1 LAAGK
6 VPAFMKISNETK
18 VGLLT
23 IVALAMLI
31 LGFNYLKGKDIFNS
45 TTKIS
50 AIFEKLGPL
59 EKSNLVKVNGVSI
72 GTVYDI
78 QPTDKNISSVKVTI
92 SLTKD
97 VNIPVNSVAYI
108 SPGLVGSSTIVIEKG
123 NATAYLNNG
132 DTLQTRQD
140 NGLFGDISSE
150 VQPTLIK
157 IRSSLDSLNK
167 VFGNINRLFDEGAKT
182 NLQHTIANLNAATS
196 SLNRMVDQNGPLA
209 ASLNNVSAITA
220 NLKKNNDSIS
230 AILSNT
236 RKFTDNLSKLNLQR
250 TMDTLESAIV
260 GLWSIVKKIDSKDG
274 TLGALINDK
283 QLYNKLHDA
292 VLSAEILLDDL
303 RAHPKRYV
311 NFSVFGRKDK
321 GGALSSPAAK
331 DTVPRKP

>member
-1 LAAGK
+1 
-6 VPAFMKISNETK
+6 MKISNETK

-31 LGFNYLKGKDIFNS
+31 LGFNYLKGKDLFNS
-45 TTKIS
+45 TTKIY
-50 AIFEKLGPL
+50 AVFEKLGPL

-72 GTVYDI
+72 GTVYNI
-78 QPTDKNISSVKVTI
+78 EPTDKDISSVKVTI
-92 SLTKD
+92 SLTRD
-97 VNIPVNSVAYI
+97 VNIPSNSVAHI

-123 NATAYLNNG
+123 TATTFLKNG
-132 DTLQTRQD
+132 DILQTRQD
-140 NGLFGDISSE
+140 NGIFGDISSE

-157 IRSSLDSLNK
+157 IRGTLDSLNT
-167 VFGNINRLFDEGAKT
+167 VFGNINRLFDAGAKT
-182 NLQHTIANLNAATS
+182 NLQQTIANLNSAS
-196 SLNRMVDQNGPLA
+196 GSLSKMLDHQNGPLA
-209 ASLNNVSAITA
+209 ASLNNVSSITS

-230 AILSNT
+230 VILSNT
-236 RKFTDNLSKLNLQR
+236 RRFTESLSKLNLQR
-250 TMDTLESAIV
+250 TMDTLESAV
-260 GLWSIVKKIDSKDG
+260 VSMRSIVKRIDSKDG

-321 GGALSSPAAK
+321 GGALTSPATK

>member
-1 LAAGK
+1 
-6 VPAFMKISNETK
+6 MKISNETK

-23 IVALAMLI
+23 IAALAMLI
-31 LGFNYLKGKDIFNS
+31 LGFNFLKGKDIFNN
-45 TTKIS
+45 KDKVY

-78 QPTDKNISSVKVTI
+78 EPTDRNISSVKVTI
-92 SLTKD
+92 SLTRD
-97 VNIPVNSVAYI
+97 VNIPSNSVAYI

-123 NATAYLNNG
+123 NAATFLKSG
-132 DTLQTRQD
+132 DILQTRQD

-150 VQPTLIK
+150 IQPTLVK
-157 IRSSLDSLNK
+157 LRSSMDSLNV
-167 VFGNINRLFDEGAKT
+167 VFGNINRLFDAGAKT
-182 NLQHTIANLNAATS
+182 NLQQTIANLNSAS
-196 SLNRMVDQNGPLA
+196 GSLSKMLDSRSGPLA
-209 ASLNNVSAITA
+209 ASLNNVNAITD

-236 RKFTDNLSKLNLQR
+236 RKFTGNLSQLNLQR
-250 TMDTLESAIV
+250 TMDTLESAVTGLKAIV
-260 GLWSIVKKIDSKDG
+260 TRIGSKDG
-274 TLGALINDK
+274 TLGALINDRV
-283 QLYNKLHDA
+283 LYNKLTDA

-303 RAHPKRYV
+303 RTHPKRYV

-331 DTVPRKP
+331 DSVPRKP